1 MGNNL
6 SDSNNQRGAGL
17 PDTNNSQ
24 NTNENQDQRA
34 GDGNYKNI
42 ETSVNNRQAFGDD
55 YEVEQEDQMSQGEAE
70 SERNERIGK

>member
-17 PDTNNSQ
+17 PDNNTQ
-24 NTNENQDQRA
+24 NEGGNQDQRA